1 MRSPIQIRLA
11 DFSDVQV
18 LFDIRRASIRQ
29 LSITHLSTLAAE
41 TWATQCGVL
50 RIESAIKNDE
60 VWIASRDLQT
70 VGWIHRATNS
80 IEGLYVSPPAARQ
93 GVGAALMRF
102 AEYHIAQD
110 GHDHVILKSSY
121 NAMGFYLRLGYIADH
136 VQTSEQATAMRR
148 QLRHANL
155 VPPRA

>member
-11 DFSDVQV
+11 DLGDVPI
-18 LFDIRRASIRQ
+18 LFKIRLTAIRQ
-29 LSITHLSTLAAE
+29 LSVTHLSTMAAE
-41 TWATQCGVL
+41 AWAAQGGTFRV
-50 RIESAIKNDE
+50 ETAIANDD
-60 VWIASRDLQT
+60 VWVANRDKQA
-70 VGWIHRATNS
+70 VGWVHRAANS

-110 GHDHVILKSSY
+110 GYDHVILKSSY